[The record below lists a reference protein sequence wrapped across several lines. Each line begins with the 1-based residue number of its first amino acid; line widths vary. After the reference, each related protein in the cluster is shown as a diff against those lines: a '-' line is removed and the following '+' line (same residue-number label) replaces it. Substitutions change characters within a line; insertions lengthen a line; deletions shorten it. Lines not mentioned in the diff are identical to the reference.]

1 MNTLLFGHRGARG
14 LAPEN
19 TLPAF
24 DLALQY
30 GMDGV
35 ELDVHESADGEIIVM
50 HDELVDRTTNGNGYI
65 KEMTLEQIKSLDAGI
80 KFSPKYAGTK
90 VPTLS
95 EVFERYR
102 EKFLYKVEIKHSYEY
117 YPGIE
122 EKVLETIEK
131 FHLKKNVQIIS
142 FDFNALK
149 RIRELDRDI
158 DVGLIIEGRP
168 RWFVDI
174 AKKLEAKWIQAF
186 QGLVYSKDDVIEL
199 HKKEVKLGLW
209 TVNEIKDIRKFCEME
224 VDDLTGDYPDRLSK
238 ECRKG
243 YYK

>member
-1 MNTLLFGHRGARG
+1 MNPLLFGHRGARG

-65 KEMTLEQIKSLDAGI
+65 KEMTLEQIKSLDAGV
-80 KFSPKYAGTK
+80 KFSSKYAGTK

-95 EVFERYR
+95 EVFDRYR
-102 EKFLYKVEIKHSYEY
+102 EKLLYKVEIKHSYEY
-117 YPGIE
+117 YPNIE
-122 EKVLETIEK
+122 EKVLETVDR
-131 FHLKKNVQIIS
+131 FNLKKNVQIIS
-142 FDFNALK
+142 FDFDSLK
-149 RIRELDRDI
+149 KVREI
-158 DVGLIIEGRP
+158 DNKIEIGLIIEGRP
-168 RWFVDI
+168 RWFIDI
-174 AKKLEAKWIQAF
+174 AKKLEATWIQAF
-186 QGLVYSKDDVIEL
+186 HGLVYSKNDVTEL
-199 HKKEVKLGLW
+199 HKDGIKLGLW
-209 TVNEIKDIRKFCEME
+209 TINEVKDIIRFCEMG

-238 ECRKG
+238 ECK
-243 YYK
+243 KE

>member
-1 MNTLLFGHRGARG
+1 MNPLLFGHRGARG
-14 LAPEN
+14 MAPEN
-19 TLPAF
+19 TIPAF

-30 GMDGV
+30 GMDGI

-50 HDELVDRTTNGNGYI
+50 HDELVDRTTNGKGYI

-117 YPGIE
+117 YPDIE
-122 EKVLETIEK
+122 EKVLERVDK
-131 FHLKKNVQIIS
+131 FNLKKNVQIIS
-142 FDFNALK
+142 FDFDSLK
-149 RIRELDRDI
+149 KVREIDNDI
-158 DVGLIIEGRP
+158 EIGLIIEGRP
-168 RWFVDI
+168 RWFIDI
-174 AKKLEAKWIQAF
+174 AQKLEAKWIHAF
-186 QGLVYSKDDVIEL
+186 HGLVYNKDDVIEL

-209 TVNEIKDIRKFCEME
+209 TLNEIKDIRKFCEMG

-243 YYK
+243 YH

>member
-1 MNTLLFGHRGARG
+1 MNPLLFGHRGARG

-65 KEMTLEQIKSLDAGI
+65 KEMTLEQIKSLDAGV
-80 KFSPKYAGTK
+80 KFSSKYAGTK

-95 EVFERYR
+95 EVFDRYR
-102 EKFLYKVEIKHSYEY
+102 EKLLYKVEIKHSYEY
-117 YPGIE
+117 YPNIE
-122 EKVLETIEK
+122 EKVLETVDR
-131 FHLKKNVQIIS
+131 FNLKKNVQIIS
-142 FDFNALK
+142 FDFDSLK
-149 RIRELDRDI
+149 KVREI
-158 DVGLIIEGRP
+158 DNKIEIGLIIEGRP
-168 RWFVDI
+168 RWFIDM
-174 AKKLEAKWIQAF
+174 AKKLEATWIQAF
-186 QGLVYSKDDVIEL
+186 HGLVYSKNDVTEL
-199 HKKEVKLGLW
+199 HKDGIKLGLW
-209 TVNEIKDIRKFCEME
+209 TINEVKDIIRFCEMG

-238 ECRKG
+238 ECK
-243 YYK
+243 KE

>member
-1 MNTLLFGHRGARG
+1 MNPLLFGHRGARG

-65 KEMTLEQIKSLDAGI
+65 KEMTLEQIKSLDAGV
-80 KFSPKYAGTK
+80 KFSSKYAGTK

-95 EVFERYR
+95 EVFDRYR
-102 EKFLYKVEIKHSYEY
+102 EKLLYKVEIKHSYEY
-117 YPGIE
+117 YPNIE
-122 EKVLETIEK
+122 EKVLETVDR
-131 FHLKKNVQIIS
+131 FNLKKNVQIIS
-142 FDFNALK
+142 FDFDSLK
-149 RIRELDRDI
+149 KVREI
-158 DVGLIIEGRP
+158 DNKIEIGLIIEGRP
-168 RWFVDI
+168 RWFIDI
-174 AKKLEAKWIQAF
+174 AKKLEATWIQAF
-186 QGLVYSKDDVIEL
+186 HGLVYSKNDVTEL
-199 HKKEVKLGLW
+199 HKDGIKLGLW
-209 TVNEIKDIRKFCEME
+209 TVNEVKDIIRFCEMG

-238 ECRKG
+238 ECK
-243 YYK
+243 KE